1 MRKVFNSDKYRW
13 GAFFLIA
20 LALVSVVLQMVF
32 IPLLGL
38 NGAAIAT
45 VACYVLYNVFMSAVV
60 WKFYH
65 LHPFDKKMLVIVA
78 AMLLCFG
85 ISYLL
90 PSIENKIID
99 MIYRSVI
106 VTVIYL
112 MMIYRFKVLE
122 EFHHLLPWQRKI

>member
-1 MRKVFNSDKYRW
+1 
-13 GAFFLIA
+13 
-20 LALVSVVLQMVF
+20 
-32 IPLLGL
+32 
-38 NGAAIAT
+38 
-45 VACYVLYNVFMSAVV
+45 
-60 WKFYH
+60 
-65 LHPFDKKMLVIVA
+65 VIVA

>member
-1 MRKVFNSDKYRW
+1 LGGLLFTGININIVNLLSFLPEGYQQGASVVLIISFGTLINMITGANAPILFNSDKYRW

-65 LHPFDKKMLVIVA
+65 LHP
-78 AMLLCFG
+78 
-85 ISYLL
+85 
-90 PSIENKIID
+90 
-99 MIYRSVI
+99 
-106 VTVIYL
+106 
-112 MMIYRFKVLE
+112 
-122 EFHHLLPWQRKI
+122 